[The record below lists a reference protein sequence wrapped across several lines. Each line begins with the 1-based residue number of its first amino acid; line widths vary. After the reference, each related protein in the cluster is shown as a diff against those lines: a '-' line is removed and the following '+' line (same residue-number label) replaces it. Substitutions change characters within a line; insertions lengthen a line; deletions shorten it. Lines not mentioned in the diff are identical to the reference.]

1 MWVLA
6 ERPER
11 AARTIAAK
19 RLRSKKAQPPIA
31 NRLAKDHLAALSV
44 RAREK
49 KQSCP

>member
-6 ERPER
+6 ARPER

-19 RLRSKKAQPPIA
+19 RLYSKKAQPPIA
-31 NRLAKDHLAALSV
+31 NCLAKDHLAALSV